1 VLHAPDP
8 ESPELLNASALA
20 DAIAPRC
27 RVLSVQPHGDA
38 AYQVHVAHLLAL
50 IDQFGFT
57 DVTLVG
63 ERLGC
68 FTALLTAAW
77 RPERTGR
84 LVLIEPV
91 YAAASSETLFARSLS
106 DCPPNW
112 TALRQS
118 LGCPLLELPAW
129 HLDEL
134 QAFLP

>member
-1 VLHAPDP
+1 MLHAPDP
-8 ESPELLNASALA
+8 ESPDLLHVSDLA
-20 DAIAPRC
+20 EAIAPRC
-27 RVLSVQPHGDA
+27 RVLTVQPYGDA

-57 DVTLVG
+57 DITLVG

-68 FTALLTAAW
+68 FTALLAAAW
-77 RPERTGR
+77 LPARVGR
-84 LVLIEPV
+84 LVLVEPV
-91 YAAASSETLFARSLS
+91 YAAASSDTLFARSLS

-118 LGCPLLELPAW
+118 LVCPLLELPAW

-134 QAFLP
+134 QAFLR